1 MDENPSPAFCF
12 VIPATACKLSPIMS
26 DFDDDED
33 ADNASPRIYL
43 LPNLMTAGNLFC
55 GFLAILMIFKGMR
68 DPGSGADDYKMAI
81 ALILGACL
89 FDLLDGRVARLRGQE
104 SLFGREFDSLADIVS
119 FGVAP
124 ALLVMDIVLHD
135 FNDRLGWV
143 TAFVYLLCGGMRL
156 ARFNCISAEESQS
169 GSASKDFRGFPI
181 PAAAGV
187 IASITVFL
195 LEFNNGTKEI
205 GNWKYGLLIL
215 MWLLSALMM
224 SELRYPSFKHINW
237 KTRRSMLWV
246 LVAVLLIVFSVLEWE
261 WMPALLFTMYLC
273 YGLVRPWIS
282 KRWRRGIEDPDP
294 GDDEDPVLVS
304 EGDLRVFENA
314 RSSNDDE
321 RQGKAS

>member
-1 MDENPSPAFCF
+1 
-12 VIPATACKLSPIMS
+12 MS
-26 DFDDDED
+26 DIDKDEERD
-33 ADNASPRIYL
+33 GSSPRIYL

-68 DPGSGADDYKMAI
+68 DPGSGTTDYYMAI
-81 ALILGACL
+81 ALILGACV
-89 FDLLDGRVARLRGQE
+89 FDLLDGRVARMRGQE

-135 FNDRLGWV
+135 FSDRLGWL

-156 ARFNCISAEESQS
+156 ARFNCMSADESE
-169 GSASKDFRGFPI
+169 SASKDFRGFPI

-195 LEFNNGTKEI
+195 LWLNEGDKEI

-224 SELRYPSFKHINW
+224 SELSYPSFKHINW
-237 KTRRSMLWV
+237 KTRRSLPWV
-246 LVAVLLIVFSVLEWE
+246 FLAVMAIVASVVW
-261 WMPALLFTMYLC
+261 WKFVPAMFFTMYLC
-273 YGLVRPWIS
+273 YGLVRRWIS
-282 KRWRRGIEDPDP
+282 KRWRRGIEEPAPD
-294 GDDEDPVLVS
+294 DDVENGFAESMERDLQLLDDDSDDGGHRS
-304 EGDLRVFENA
+304 E
-314 RSSNDDE
+314 
-321 RQGKAS
+321 AS